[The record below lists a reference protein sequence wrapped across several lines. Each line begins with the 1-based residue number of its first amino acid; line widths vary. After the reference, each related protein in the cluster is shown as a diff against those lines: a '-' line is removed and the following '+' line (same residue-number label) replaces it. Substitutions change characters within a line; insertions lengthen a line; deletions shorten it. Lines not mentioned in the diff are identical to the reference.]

1 MSDQPPVIKPLF
13 SAATVQQA
21 AAAAAPPVPESSLS
35 ATLRTTFR
43 FLYVV
48 VAVLCVV
55 WLGSGIRPVEPG
67 MQAVVFRS
75 GAIDRTQGAG
85 LVLAWPRPFE
95 DIVLVPGPERQLS
108 LDVTR
113 LDLLG
118 RDSGTIPSGPG
129 IDPRKDGGFI
139 LTGDSGVVHLRGTV
153 TYGVSDARAYVL
165 NRDRATVAL
174 ERAFL
179 AATIDACAGRSL
191 DGVMVAS
198 PDSADQTRSESLAQ
212 SRERLRGDI
221 MAGTN
226 QRLSQ
231 LGLGITASRID
242 LTAFLPDRA
251 KPSFDAVIAAES
263 SAAKEI
269 AEARTFA
276 TKQLQDTEAA
286 RAQVLADASGKA
298 QEMLTAARVATDR
311 INSVLAES
319 SPERRSLL
327 ITRLYRERIE
337 TIIKNAAGVVTVP
350 EGQSARLY
358 VQGR

>member
-1 MSDQPPVIKPLF
+1 MSDQTPGIKPLF
-13 SAATVQQA
+13 SPAAVVPNVI
-21 AAAAAPPVPESSLS
+21 APVVAETSLS
-35 ATLRTTFR
+35 STLRTTFR

-48 VAVLCVV
+48 VAILAVV

-67 MQAVVFRS
+67 MQAVIFRS
-75 GAIDRTQGAG
+75 GAIDRTQTAG

-95 DIVLVPGPERQLS
+95 EIVLVPGAERQLS
-108 LDVTR
+108 LEVTS

-118 RDSGTIPSGPG
+118 RDSGSIPNGPG

-165 NRDRATVAL
+165 NRERATVAL
-174 ERAFL
+174 QRAFL
-179 AATIDACAGRSL
+179 AATITACAGRSL

-198 PDSADQTRSESLAQ
+198 PNSEDLVRSESLAM

-221 MAGTN
+221 LAGTN
-226 QRLSQ
+226 HRLVD
-231 LGLGITASRID
+231 LGIGITASRID
-242 LTAFLPDRA
+242 LTAYLPDRA

-286 RAQVLADASGKA
+286 RAQVVADASGKA

-319 SPERRSLL
+319 SPERRALL
-327 ITRLYRERIE
+327 ITRLYSERFE

-350 EGQSARLY
+350 EGQSARLL

>member
-1 MSDQPPVIKPLF
+1 MS
-13 SAATVQQA
+13 S
-21 AAAAAPPVPESSLS
+21 
-35 ATLRTTFR
+35 TLRTTFR
-43 FLYVV
+43 FLYIV
-48 VAVLCVV
+48 VAVLALV

-67 MQAVVFRS
+67 MQAVIFRS
-75 GAIDRTQGAG
+75 GAIERTQNAG

-95 DIVLVPGPERQLS
+95 EIVLVPGAERQLS
-108 LDVTR
+108 QEVTS

-118 RDSGTIPSGPG
+118 RDSGAIPNGPG

-153 TYGVSDARAYVL
+153 TYGVTDARAYVL
-165 NRDRATVAL
+165 NRERAPVAL

-179 AATIDACAGRSL
+179 AATIAACAGRSL

-198 PDSADQTRSESLAQ
+198 PNNTDLVRSESLAQ

-221 MAGTN
+221 LAGTN
-226 QRLSQ
+226 HRLAD
-231 LGLGITASRID
+231 LGLGLTATRID
-242 LTAFLPDRA
+242 LTAYLPDRA

-286 RAQVLADASGKA
+286 RSQVLADASGKA

-319 SPERRSLL
+319 SPERRALL
-327 ITRLYRERIE
+327 ITRLYSERIE
-337 TIIKNAAGVVTVP
+337 AIIKNAASVVTVP
-350 EGQSARLY
+350 NGQPARLY